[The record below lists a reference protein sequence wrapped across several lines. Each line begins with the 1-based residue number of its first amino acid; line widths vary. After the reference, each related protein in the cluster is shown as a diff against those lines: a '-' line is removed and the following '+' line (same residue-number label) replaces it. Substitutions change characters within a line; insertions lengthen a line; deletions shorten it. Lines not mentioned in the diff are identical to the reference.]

1 MSERAKMV
9 AQSLTV
15 LFLSKEPW
23 RGEVKLNQTSFK
35 NLNSSFTIDMMQTC
49 VSTKA
54 TATSLPEGVST
65 KKISSHIKMPVVSL
79 SIPPLGNG
87 NYKHGNETRII
98 DVCERMGLSW

>member
-1 MSERAKMV
+1 MSERAKIV

-23 RGEVKLNQTSFK
+23 RAAEVKLNQSSVK
-35 NLNSSFTIDMMQTC
+35 NLDSSFTIDMMQTC

-65 KKISSHIKMPVVSL
+65 KKISSHIKIPVVSL
-79 SIPPLGNG
+79 SIPPLR
-87 NYKHGNETRII
+87 HF
-98 DVCERMGLSW
+98 MA

>member
-23 RGEVKLNQTSFK
+23 RGEVKLNGFSFK
-35 NLNSSFTIDMMQTC
+35 NLDSSFTIDMMQTC
-49 VSTKA
+49 VSTRA

-65 KKISSHIKMPVVSL
+65 KKISSHIKIPVVSL
-79 SIPPLGNG
+79 SIPPLR
-87 NYKHGNETRII
+87 HF
-98 DVCERMGLSW
+98 MA